1 MQKIGHL
8 LFVAFTAIPTPQKI
22 TNFLGQTL
30 AIVYVLIC
38 NLLGPRRALMIRS
51 FFRMFYPVGVTKY
64 LLFLILLSPTFCA
77 PNIDRTCNFCSSNV
91 FSSAPIITIP
101 PKSSV
106 FSIADILVKGEIIKS
121 KWLFILNA
129 LTTRAYSNL
138 RAGQYRFPKGAN
150 HSDIIYALKKGLVI
164 IHKVTIPE
172 GATVY
177 RAGEIIKSNPCLS
190 GGIASLP
197 KEGYL
202 LPGTYYFS
210 QGELR
215 QNLVNRLNASMI
227 QTLKTVNS
235 KFLNSDE
242 ILILASIVEKET
254 KLPQEKQTVAGVYLA
269 RLKLKMRLQADPT
282 VIYAISG
289 TVGTM
294 SRALT
299 RQDLKFASPYNTY
312 MHCGLPPTAICCP
325 GKDTL
330 VAVANAKPEEYLYFV
345 ADHTGGHA
353 FSETLEGHNANVKK
367 WRLLKQADKSG
378 AK

>member
-1 MQKIGHL
+1 
-8 LFVAFTAIPTPQKI
+8 
-22 TNFLGQTL
+22 
-30 AIVYVLIC
+30 
-38 NLLGPRRALMIRS
+38 
-51 FFRMFYPVGVTKY
+51 
-64 LLFLILLSPTFCA
+64 
-77 PNIDRTCNFCSSNV
+77 
-91 FSSAPIITIP
+91 
-101 PKSSV
+101 
-106 FSIADILVKGEIIKS
+106 
-121 KWLFILNA
+121 
-129 LTTRAYSNL
+129 
-138 RAGQYRFPKGAN
+138 
-150 HSDIIYALKKGLVI
+150 
-164 IHKVTIPE
+164 
-172 GATVY
+172 
-177 RAGEIIKSNPCLS
+177 
-190 GGIASLP
+190 
-197 KEGYL
+197 